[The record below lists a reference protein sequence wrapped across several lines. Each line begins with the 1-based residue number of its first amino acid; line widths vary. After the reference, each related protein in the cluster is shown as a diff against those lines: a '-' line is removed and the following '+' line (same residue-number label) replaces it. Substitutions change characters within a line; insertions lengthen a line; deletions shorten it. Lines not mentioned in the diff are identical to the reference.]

1 MMTLVAPNFHICA
14 PYLLNNSYLQ
24 RIKAAD
30 SGGNVLV
37 GGYITSGGSL
47 FASAAGSYDCWFG
60 KYSSL
65 GEQIWAVQLGTSSID
80 VLTSI
85 VSSSQKV

>member
-1 MMTLVAPNFHICA
+1 M
-14 PYLLNNSYLQ
+14 
-24 RIKAAD
+24 
-30 SGGNVLV
+30 LV
-37 GGYITSGGSL
+37 GGYIKSGGSL